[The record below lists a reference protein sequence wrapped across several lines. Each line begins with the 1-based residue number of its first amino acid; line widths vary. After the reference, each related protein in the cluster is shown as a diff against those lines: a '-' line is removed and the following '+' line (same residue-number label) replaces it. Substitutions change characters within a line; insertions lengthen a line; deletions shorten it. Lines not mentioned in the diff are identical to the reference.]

1 MRVGKRGVTPSL
13 DDGVESVL
21 GNAGLLTVLEAD
33 RVGRVAEHRLHDL
46 RDRARLAVVLAVFV
60 VENDL
65 VFLLEAHALTFRWH
79 A

>member
-1 MRVGKRGVTPSL
+1 MTCVIVPVSPSYSL
-13 DDGVESVL
+13 C
-21 GNAGLLTVLEAD
+21 
-33 RVGRVAEHRLHDL
+33 
-46 RDRARLAVVLAVFV
+46 FV

>member
-1 MRVGKRGVTPSL
+1 MRVGKRGSYSSL
-13 DDGVESVL
+13 STASSVL